1 VPPRHSPSGI
11 DDGLDRP
18 RAARL
23 KEAGDMEIV
32 LTILV
37 VVLLIILPL
46 LFLVVMAGGL
56 FDAVRRAFG
65 GSRSE

>member
-1 VPPRHSPSGI
+1 
-11 DDGLDRP
+11 
-18 RAARL
+18 
-23 KEAGDMEIV
+23 MEIV

-37 VVLLIILPL
+37 VGLLVILPL
-46 LFLVVMAGGL
+46 LFLVVMVGGL